1 MDQIWVVSEKTR
13 QWGPS
18 VSFTLNL
25 EVTPHSLQLLRYS
38 QKSSG
43 THSDYS
49 HFPLCTTCA
58 GWEMK
63 NQVLDTKGVS
73 VVKGR
78 GVGVEHRPYLCHLPD
93 ITLWHAHQGSLHC
106 GIEKWQYFFVFFL
119 PHNTAYGILVPWPG
133 IKPTSPALESWSR
146 ALNHQGNPKR
156 GTFETTLLKVKNRIF
171 TSKN

>member
-43 THSDYS
+43 THFDYS
-49 HFPLCTTCA
+49 HFPLCTAWCWVGNKKPGA
-58 GWEMK
+58 GY
-63 NQVLDTKGVS
+63 QGGVS
-73 VVKGR
+73 GDGQWGG
-78 GVGVEHRPYLCHLPD
+78 GVTQ
-93 ITLWHAHQGSLHC
+93 TLSVPSPRHYSLTC
-106 GIEKWQYFFVFFL
+106 TPGLTSLWNRKMTIFFCFFW

-133 IKPTSPALESWSR
+133 IKPISPALESWSLT
-146 ALNHQGNPKR
+146 LNHQGNPKR
-156 GTFETTLLKVKNRIF
+156 GTFETTLLKAKNRIF

>member
-106 GIEKWQYFFVFFL
+106 GIEKWQYFFVFFFATQHSIWDLSSLTRNQTHL
-119 PHNTAYGILVPWPG
+119 PCIGIMESCTESPG
-133 IKPTSPALESWSR
+133 KSQKGHIWNYS
-146 ALNHQGNPKR
+146 
-156 GTFETTLLKVKNRIF
+156 VKG
-171 TSKN
+171 